1 MFKSAI
7 IVSAFVISTAAN
19 ASTSNLEGFK
29 NIKFDT
35 TTVSDL
41 VAAGGKCKT
50 FRTDY
55 GSLGYKVGTTCKM
68 ESNTVFGVPVD
79 EYTVEFN
86 TSGKIIDITF
96 VTADVSNS
104 FSNAARATLGSA
116 TEMSSEQPNRN
127 IGKFSTEYNST
138 WKFPNNTTIRLYTKF
153 DPTSRYTSFFE
164 VLTFASSNKSSF
176 EQKQVSK
183 DF

>member
-1 MFKSAI
+1 MFKTAI
-7 IVSAFVISTAAN
+7 IFSALVVSTTAS
-19 ASTSNLEGFK
+19 ASTGTLEGFK

-35 TTVSDL
+35 TTVSD
-41 VAAGGKCKT
+41 VEAAGGKCQT
-50 FRTDY
+50 FRSDY

-68 ESNTVFGVPVD
+68 GSTTVFGVPVGD
-79 EYTVEFN
+79 YTIQFN
-86 TSGKIIDITF
+86 TADKIVDITF

-104 FSNAARATLGSA
+104 FSDAASATLGTS
-116 TEMSSEQPNRN
+116 TESSSEKPNRN
-127 IGKFSTEYNST
+127 IGKFSTEYNLK

-164 VLTFASSNKSSF
+164 VLTFESSNKSSF